1 MGKLSNAKIFG
12 GLGALLLFIGSFV
25 PYLNFVLPLVGL
37 VLVFIAVK
45 YISDE
50 TKDNS
55 IFSNFLINFILT
67 VIAFVALIAGLIITI
82 GSVGILSELEEEL
95 SDVETA
101 LSFIGGIFILIGGLI
116 VSDFLGDIVETV
128 GEEAHLVYSSVMGA
142 AVRFFLYYIALILSL
157 TVMKVDV
164 FILQIVAIAIAI
176 TVAIGVGGAVA
187 IAFGFGLREYVA
199 KNAHVWFGPEEHAK
213 RRAKRK
219 RRN

>member
-25 PYLNFVLPLVGL
+25 PYLNFVLPIVGL

-82 GSVGILSELEEEL
+82 GGVGILSELEEEL

-101 LSFIGGIFILIGGLI
+101 LSFIGGIIISLIIFWALLVFATIYLRKSYNHIAKHTGVHLFRTTGTVYFIGAITLIIIIGAFILL
-116 VSDFLGDIVETV
+116 L
-128 GEEAHLVYSSVMGA
+128 A
-142 AVRFFLYYIALILSL
+142 RILE
-157 TVMKVDV
+157 
-164 FILQIVAIAIAI
+164 I
-176 TVAIGVGGAVA
+176 
-187 IAFGFGLREYVA
+187 IAFFSLPETLPVAEPPPTPRHCPECGRSIPMDANVCPYCSKKFGVL
-199 KNAHVWFGPEEHAK
+199 
-213 RRAKRK
+213 
-219 RRN
+219 